1 MPQVASGGSD
11 WLLVAK
17 ILQVWKLAKEYYANR
32 DGADDANRNEG
43 YKFLCVLCYKI
54 MKTIPVR
61 GARLKLVM
69 EFWRAFL
76 SREFFCWHSRFASH
90 FSKDLSFFRVRQRRT
105 FISIAANNS
114 QQQLSHRPAFY
125 YKKSF
130 ILVRV
135 HRILNYFQSD

>member
-76 SREFFCWHSRFASH
+76 VGNSFVGTADLLTFLQKSLIFSSKAKKDIH
-90 FSKDLSFFRVRQRRT
+90 FHCSK
-105 FISIAANNS
+105 
-114 QQQLSHRPAFY
+114 
-125 YKKSF
+125 
-130 ILVRV
+130 
-135 HRILNYFQSD
+135 